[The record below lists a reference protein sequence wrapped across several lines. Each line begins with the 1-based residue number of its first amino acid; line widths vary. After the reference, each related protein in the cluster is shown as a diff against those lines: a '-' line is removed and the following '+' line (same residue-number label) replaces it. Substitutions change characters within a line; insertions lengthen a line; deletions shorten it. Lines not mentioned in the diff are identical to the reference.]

1 MKSLPPKTIEV
12 IEVENE
18 GFLSLL
24 GKQVEIRCN
33 VYIYAGILVGVNSTC
48 VKLDNAAIVYETG
61 AFTDPKYKDA
71 QKIGDGQF
79 VSLGLIESF
88 GPCNKMY

>member
-1 MKSLPPKTIEV
+1 MKVLPEKREV

-18 GFLSLL
+18 GLISLL

-48 VKLDNAAIVYETG
+48 VKLDRMAIVYETG
-61 AFTDPKYKDA
+61 PFTDAKYKDA
-71 QKIGDGQF
+71 QIIGDGQY
-79 VSLGLIESF
+79 VQLGLIESF
-88 GPCNKMY
+88 GPCSKKY

>member
-1 MKSLPPKTIEV
+1 MKVLPSTVEV

-18 GFLSLL
+18 GFMSLL

-33 VYIYAGILVGVNSTC
+33 VYIYAGILRGVNSSC

-61 AFTDPKYKDA
+61 PFTDKKYKDA
-71 QKIGDGQF
+71 QKLGDGQYI
-79 VSLGLIESF
+79 SLGLIESF
-88 GPCNKMY
+88 GPCNKGY

>member
-1 MKSLPPKTIEV
+1 MKMLPVKV

-18 GFLSLL
+18 GLLSLI

-33 VYIYAGILVGVNSTC
+33 VYIYAGILTGVNDTC

-61 AFTDPKYKDA
+61 AFTDKKYKDA
-71 QKIGDGQF
+71 QKLGDNQY
-79 VSLGLIESF
+79 VCTSLMESF
-88 GPCNKMY
+88 GECKKEY